1 MKHIKKFNEEIGG
14 LYKYK
19 PVINNIN
26 VNVNIPDSMIEIA
39 RENNIPDSKME
50 SLFQQYIEDSIG
62 LSSGTEYQGFSN
74 WCSDSENLMDFET
87 GESFNEGIAEKGV
100 RVKNKNKDIN
110 PDRKDNFRKKLGDYV
125 KSMGFKH
132 KQVGDDLEIHSDN
145 EHIAQLMFRNDYI
158 TVKKVGNKF
167 GKEFEYNELG
177 KIKSELNNII
187 K

>member
-1 MKHIKKFNEEIGG
+1 
-14 LYKYK
+14 
-19 PVINNIN
+19 
-26 VNVNIPDSMIEIA
+26 MIEIA